1 MVLHAGGCLR
11 KTASGFLFAPIR
23 GAALLPTTLAFPF
36 KHTAIT
42 HSLLI
47 SRRTSRAVFLK
58 QLPMMTGSVVG
69 KRRRPQGVAQRKGKE
84 MANPSTRK
92 PLFEGVK
99 NMLASMGGAKPAF
112 AGAAAGAP
120 AGSGCRADEGA
131 QASGARRSMMAM
143 APCGKPAA
151 AVAGASAGAVAAPAP
166 GVKRDSTLEVMV
178 ASMVGTAI
186 EFYDNY
192 CYSIAAASYF
202 GLIFFTDV
210 AKSDPVLATL
220 LAFVTFAVSFLARP
234 FGSLLFGHF
243 GDRLGRKKTLVAAL
257 MLMGTATFCVGLLPG
272 YDVLGPVAVVLLCVC
287 RACQGLGLAGEWSGA
302 ALVATEN
309 APTNKRALFGSF
321 PNLGAPIGFFCAY
334 GVNLLLDTMLP
345 ADAMVAWGWRIPF
358 LLSCLLVIVGL
369 VVRLRMSE
377 TPVYQKAAAEQR
389 TTKTPLRDLC
399 HHWRR
404 VVLGTCTMSITYTLF
419 YVLGTWSLSYGTSTL
434 GFTQQQY
441 LGMQMVSAVFF
452 AGFILVGCLTADKRG
467 RKPVLLGG
475 NACTLVFS
483 FVAPLLLGGHNVAA
497 IMVFLCVG
505 FACMGTI
512 FGPCGSYLPE
522 LFPAKVRYS
531 GAGLSYNLAAITGG
545 AFAPTIASALVMTF
559 GIQALGWYMGGMAA
573 VALVALLFF
582 RESKDVD
589 FEQ

>member
-1 MVLHAGGCLR
+1 
-11 KTASGFLFAPIR
+11 
-23 GAALLPTTLAFPF
+23 
-36 KHTAIT
+36 
-42 HSLLI
+42 
-47 SRRTSRAVFLK
+47 
-58 QLPMMTGSVVG
+58 
-69 KRRRPQGVAQRKGKE
+69 
-84 MANPSTRK
+84 
-92 PLFEGVK
+92 
-99 NMLASMGGAKPAF
+99 
-112 AGAAAGAP
+112 
-120 AGSGCRADEGA
+120 
-131 QASGARRSMMAM
+131 
-143 APCGKPAA
+143 
-151 AVAGASAGAVAAPAP
+151 
-166 GVKRDSTLEVMV
+166 MV

-272 YDVLGPVAVVLLCVC
+272 YDVLGPAAVVLLCVC

-309 APTNKRALFGSF
+309 APANKRALFGSF

-334 GVNLLLDTMLP
+334 GVNLLLDTLLP

-369 VVRLRMSE
+369 VVRMRMSE
-377 TPVYQKAAAEQR
+377 TLVFQKAAAENR
-389 TTKTPLRDLC
+389 TTKTPLRDLVR
-399 HHWRR
+399 HWRR
-404 VVLGTCTMSITYTLF
+404 LVLGTCTMSITYTLF
-419 YVLGTWSLSYGTSTL
+419 YVLGTWSLSYGVSTL

-441 LGMQMVSAVFF
+441 LGMQMISVFFF

-467 RKPVLLGG
+467 RKPVLVVG
-475 NACTLVFS
+475 NVCTVLFAL
-483 FVAPLLLGGHNVAA
+483 VAPMLLAA
-497 IMVFLCVG
+497 HSVLSVMVFLCVG

-545 AFAPTIASALVMTF
+545 AFAPTIASALVMNF
-559 GIQALGWYMGGMAA
+559 GIQSLGWYLGGM
-573 VALVALLFF
+573 ALVALAALAFF

>member
-1 MVLHAGGCLR
+1 MRIEDMREKASEQIMSSTA
-11 KTASGFLFAPIR
+11 TAS
-23 GAALLPTTLAFPF
+23 ALPF
-36 KHTAIT
+36 
-42 HSLLI
+42 
-47 SRRTSRAVFLK
+47 
-58 QLPMMTGSVVG
+58 
-69 KRRRPQGVAQRKGKE
+69 
-84 MANPSTRK
+84 
-92 PLFEGVK
+92 
-99 NMLASMGGAKPAF
+99 GAKPQEKKKNSTA
-112 AGAAAGAP
+112 
-120 AGSGCRADEGA
+120 EV
-131 QASGARRSMMAM
+131 
-143 APCGKPAA
+143 
-151 AVAGASAGAVAAPAP
+151 VA
-166 GVKRDSTLEVMV
+166 

-272 YDVLGPVAVVLLCVC
+272 YDVLGPAAVVLLCVC

-309 APTNKRALFGSF
+309 APADKRALFGSF

-334 GVNLLLDTMLP
+334 GVNLLLDTLLP

-369 VVRLRMSE
+369 VVRMRMSE
-377 TPVYQKAAAEQR
+377 TPVFQKAAAENR
-389 TTKTPLRDLC
+389 TTKTPLRDLVR
-399 HHWRR
+399 HWRR
-404 VVLGTCTMSITYTLF
+404 LVLGTCTMSITYTLF
-419 YVLGTWSLSYGTSTL
+419 YVLGTWSLSYGVSTL

-441 LGMQMVSAVFF
+441 LGMQMISVFFF

-467 RKPVLLGG
+467 RKPVLVVG
-475 NACTLVFS
+475 NVCTVLFAL
-483 FVAPLLLGGHNVAA
+483 VAPVLLAA
-497 IMVFLCVG
+497 HSVLSVMVFLCVG

-545 AFAPTIASALVMTF
+545 AFAPTIASALVMNF
-559 GIQALGWYMGGMAA
+559 GISRLAGIWAAWPWSPLWRWPSSAKARTSTSSSKGVKRHAAKPSNLRKRKSAQNRETREPWRRDQRIAGPQKRAKWATPLQASSARRGVA
-573 VALVALLFF
+573 V
-582 RESKDVD
+582 
-589 FEQ
+589 

>member
-1 MVLHAGGCLR
+1 
-11 KTASGFLFAPIR
+11 
-23 GAALLPTTLAFPF
+23 
-36 KHTAIT
+36 
-42 HSLLI
+42 
-47 SRRTSRAVFLK
+47 
-58 QLPMMTGSVVG
+58 MMTGSVVG

-99 NMLASMGGAKPAF
+99 NTLASMGGAKPAF

-151 AVAGASAGAVAAPAP
+151 AVVGAPAGAVAAPAP

-272 YDVLGPVAVVLLCVC
+272 YDVLGPAAVVLLCVC

-441 LGMQMVSAVFF
+441 LGMQMVSVVFF

-467 RKPVLLGG
+467 RKPVLLVG

-522 LFPAKVRYS
+522 LFSAKVRYS